1 MAIWEVILIGVAL
14 SMDAFA
20 VGMTDGMTE
29 PKMKPWKVFVIAAF
43 FGVFQ
48 FLMPVAGYYF
58 GSIFAD
64 IVQKIA
70 PWLSFAIL
78 AFLGG
83 KMVFDFAIERK
94 KRLAGEEVAD
104 EKSTGPIQLFV
115 QAVATSVDALAV
127 GVTFL
132 AAETDGGLPF
142 HVLFCAL
149 IIGAITFGLSVS
161 AVFIGKKAGNRF
173 ADKAELLGGL
183 ILIAIGVKILIEGLI
198 G

>member
-29 PKMKPWKVFVIAAF
+29 PHMKPWKAIVIAAF

-58 GSIFAD
+58 SSIFTH

-70 PWLSFAIL
+70 PWLSFAL
-78 AFLGG
+78 LVFLGG
-83 KMVFDFAIERK
+83 KMIFDFVLEQKRRK
-94 KRLAGEEVAD
+94 AGEEETAA
-104 EKSTGPIQLFV
+104 KSTGAAKLFV
-115 QAVATSVDALAV
+115 QAIATSIDALAV

-132 AAETDGGLPF
+132 AAETSGGLPL
-142 HVLFCAL
+142 HVLLCAL
-149 IIGAITFGLSVS
+149 IIGAITFGLSVA
-161 AVFIGKKAGNRF
+161 AVFIGKKAGNKF
-173 ADKAELLGGL
+173 SDKAELLGGL

-198 G
+198 

>member
-1 MAIWEVILIGVAL
+1 MAIWEIVLIGVAL

-29 PKMKPWKVFVIAAF
+29 PKMKAWKVVVIAAF
-43 FGVFQ
+43 FGIFQ

-58 GSIFAD
+58 GSIFTH

-83 KMVFDFAIERK
+83 KMVLDFILEQRQK
-94 KRLAGEEVAD
+94 KRGEAVKS
-104 EKSTGPIQLFV
+104 EKSTGIAKLFV
-115 QAVATSVDALAV
+115 QAVATSIDALAV

-132 AAETDGGLPF
+132 AAETNGGLPM
-142 HVLFCAL
+142 HVVLCAL
-149 IIGAITFGLSVS
+149 IIGAITFSLSTA
-161 AVFIGKKAGNRF
+161 AVAIGKRAGNRF

-198 G
+198 